1 MIFLTKRKFLKLS
14 SKNKKIN
21 LRISC
26 QELHTTWKESLNIQ
40 RKNKLLK
47 SLLKSKILKRT
58 THHKSFFWKIK
69 FLNLRQLTPTEILNL
84 KPNFNKIKISKL
96 DIKMNL
102 EIYKTKTI
110 FWEKEYW
117 SSNRWTKLKLKI
129 FNKNTATFMSKEQQ
143 AWKSNIKDKSDFF

>member
-21 LRISC
+21 SRISC
-26 QELHTTWKESLNIQ
+26 QELHTIWKESLNIQ
-40 RKNKLLK
+40 KKNKLLK

-58 THHKSFFWKIK
+58 THHKLFFWKIK
-69 FLNLRQLTPTEILNL
+69 FLNLRQLTHTEILNL
-84 KPNFNKIKISKL
+84 KPNFNKIKLSKL

-117 SSNRWTKLKLKI
+117 SSNKWTRPKSKI
-129 FNKNTATFMSKEQQ
+129 SNKNTAIFM
-143 AWKSNIKDKSDFF
+143 